1 LVKREYIFIYQFYSM
16 KHKLTLITILFWM
29 FSLNLVAQRSIQSTV
44 FDSKNGLPLEMVT
57 VRLLRAADSTLVQ
70 GVQTNDKGWFSL
82 SRVNPGKYLL
92 VVSSVGY
99 QEYKIPVIMERRDLI
114 LKNIQLVENVQ
125 TLKELEVR
133 GTAAQLVVRGDTLEY
148 NATAFKVAENAVVED
163 LLKRLPGVE
172 ITSEGRITVNG
183 QEIRNIRVDGK
194 KFFTGDIEMT
204 TKNIP
209 ADMIE
214 KIQVLE
220 QKSDMAQLTGFED
233 DDTERIINLTTRPS
247 RRRGVFGNASAGI
260 GVDTENIPRYDA
272 NTNINIMHG
281 QSQTAIVAG
290 ANNINTTRSGRGR
303 RGWGANTGITSTQN
317 LGVNNNTIFNDN
329 FKIGGDGSLN
339 HSNNLNETNS
349 TKESFLS
356 ESVFNDSTYNKSMN
370 DNYSANLRLE
380 AEWKADSLTTFI
392 FQPNINYNLGFSD
405 SYRDYVFLQNIDTTS
420 YGTARNQESNNAIS
434 AGMRVIVN
442 RRLPSKT
449 GRSLTANI
457 YSGFT
462 QSESEGFNFS
472 NRISARPITI
482 NQYTTNTNDRFNF
495 DARVSWVE
503 PLWDLRNILE
513 ASVSFS
519 SNTQRSL
526 RNQFS
531 SDDLTAYFNKNVD
544 AYTHYMEEYSN
555 DFKNNFYRETLEL
568 NYRRNMEK
576 YSLTLGF
583 KGEPSQTYSR
593 TTYGD
598 GSIRKVDNEVFN
610 FAPNGRFQ
618 YNIEK
623 KEFLRIDYRGSTR
636 QPSVNQLQP
645 VKNNHNLMLETV
657 GNPALN
663 ASFNNNLRLMYSKF
677 NEITFSSFSTWLS
690 GNFTKDE
697 LVTNR
702 IYDSSG
708 KQYNQTVNTNE
719 IPVSFNGNVMF
730 NTPLIQKRLHLNTS
744 TSAGYSTN
752 YGYTSKGVNIDEID
766 IEKLALGDL
775 SFTRRFTVQEQLSL
789 TFTHDV
795 VELGARGN
803 FRYSNSLNNL
813 SNKLTETYDWTIS
826 TNVVLRLP
834 YDITINSNINYS
846 DRLGYSSFDLSELM
860 WNASVDK
867 SLFKNRGVISLRWN
881 DILRQQLN
889 IRQSVGD
896 NSISVT
902 RYNTLTSYLLVNF
915 SYRIRQMGAGSGERE
930 GQGMRGSDRFGPG
943 MRMPGGGRGD
953 RMFMPDDF

>member
-1 LVKREYIFIYQFYSM
+1 MIQKFR
-16 KHKLTLITILFWM
+16 LFV
-29 FSLNLVAQRSIQSTV
+29 FLSLFVSVGLAAQRSVQSTV
-44 FDSKNGLPLEMVT
+44 FDAKNGMPLEMVT
-57 VRLLRAADSTLVQ
+57 IRLLKAADSTLVQ

-82 SRVNPGKYLL
+82 NRINPGKYVL

-99 QEYKIPVIMERRDLI
+99 RDYKLPVVMERRDLI
-114 LKNIQLVENVQ
+114 LRNIQLEENVQ
-125 TLKELEVR
+125 ALKELDVR

-172 ITSEGRITVNG
+172 ITTEGKITVNG
-183 QEIRNIRVDGK
+183 QEIKNIRVDGK
-194 KFFTGDIEMT
+194 KFFSGDIEMT

-233 DDTERIINLTTRPS
+233 DETERIINLTTRPS
-247 RRRGVFGNASAGI
+247 RRSGVFGNVSGGI
-260 GVDTENIPRYDA
+260 GLDTENILRYDGNA
-272 NTNINIMHG
+272 NINIMQG
-281 QSQTAIVAG
+281 QSQTAVVAG
-290 ANNINTTRSGRGR
+290 ANNVNTARSGRGR
-303 RGWGANTGITSTQN
+303 GGWGANTGITSTQN
-317 LGVNNNTIFNDN
+317 LGVNNNTILNDK
-329 FKIGGDGSLN
+329 FKIGGDGSFN
-339 HSNNLNETNS
+339 HSNNLNETHT
-349 TKESFLS
+349 TKESYLS
-356 ESVFNDSTYNKSMN
+356 NSVFNDSTYNRSNN

-380 AEWKADSLTTFI
+380 AEWKVDSLTTLI
-392 FQPNINYNLGFSD
+392 IQPNINYNTGFSD
-405 SYRDYVFLQNIDTTS
+405 SYRDYVYLQDLDTTS
-420 YGTARNQESNNAIS
+420 YGTARNQGSSNSLS
-434 AGMRVIVN
+434 AGLRLIVN
-442 RRLPSKT
+442 RKLPSKR
-449 GRSLTANI
+449 GRSVTANV

-462 QSESEGFNFS
+462 QSESESFNFS
-472 NRISARPITI
+472 NRVSARPTTI
-482 NQYTTNTNDRFNF
+482 NQFTTNSTDRFNF
-495 DARVSWVE
+495 DARVSLVE
-503 PLWDLRNILE
+503 PLWDLRNMLE

-519 SNTQRSL
+519 TNTQRSFKD
-526 RNQFS
+526 QYAS
-531 SDDLTAYFNKNVD
+531 ADLNAYFNKDVD
-544 AYTHYMEEYSN
+544 AYTLYMEEYSN
-555 DFKNNFYRETLEL
+555 DFKNNFYRETIEL

-598 GSIRKVDNEVFN
+598 GSTRNVDNEVFN

-623 KEFLRIDYRGSTR
+623 KEFLRIDYRGYTR

-645 VKNNHNLMLETV
+645 VKNNNNLMLETV

-663 ASFNNNLRLMYSKF
+663 ASFNNNLRIMYSKF
-677 NEITFSSFSTWLS
+677 NDKTFSSFSTWIS
-690 GNFTKDE
+690 GNYTKDE

-708 KQYNQTVNTNE
+708 KQYNQTVNSNE
-719 IPVSFNGNVMF
+719 IPVSLNGNVMF
-730 NTPLIQKRLHLNTS
+730 NTPIIQKRLHLNTS

-752 YGYTSKGVNIDEID
+752 YGYTSKGVDIDQID
-766 IEKLALGDL
+766 IENLALGDL
-775 SFTRRFTVQEQLSL
+775 SFTRRYTAQEQLSL

-803 FRYSNSLNNL
+803 LRYSNSLNNL
-813 SNKLTETYDWTIS
+813 SNKLTETYDWTVS
-826 TNVVLRLP
+826 GNLVLRLP
-834 YDITINSNINYS
+834 YDITFNTNINYS
-846 DRLGYSSFDLSELM
+846 DRLGYSSFDLSEVM

-867 SLFKNRGVISLRWN
+867 SLFKNRGVLSLRWN

-902 RYNTLTSYLLVNF
+902 RYNTLTSYFLVSF
-915 SYRIRQMGAGSGERE
+915 SYRIRQFGAGSGGGRE
-930 GQGMRGSDRFGPG
+930 GGGNMRGSERFGPG
-943 MRMPGGGRGD
+943 MRMPGGGDG
-953 RMFMPDDF
+953 RMRMPDDF